1 MYFNTVK
8 DQNNQIL
15 ILSVVSC
22 LIFLAGYFTYNGFSN
37 DFEDLGLV
45 SGETFSS
52 QNGKELC
59 FNHLDTARY
68 FDEPCYEFNS
78 YEKSTE
84 EKGKISDSLSKTVV
98 KVSNRSKIHQPL
110 EQGNIKYFPANTSLN
125 IMLETYTVS
134 RLSDTCEQYMVT
146 VESFSTTMEKTDRDM
161 TYLKPSASLT
171 KADIFRLKKYL
182 DMSGRGTSASL
193 IKLEDGKYIYQ

>member
-1 MYFNTVK
+1 VK
-8 DQNNQIL
+8 DQNKQIL
-15 ILSVVSC
+15 IFSIVSC
-22 LIFLAGYFTYNGFSN
+22 LIFLAGYFTYSGFSN
-37 DFEDLGLV
+37 DFDDLGLA
-45 SGETFSS
+45 SGKTTSS
-52 QNGKELC
+52 AQNGKELC

-68 FDEPCYEFNS
+68 FDEPCYEYTS
-78 YEKSTE
+78 YEKSTG
-84 EKGKISDSLSKTVV
+84 EKGNISDALSKTVV
-98 KVSNRSKIHQPL
+98 KVSNRGKIHQPL

-146 VESFSTTMEKTDRDM
+146 IESFSTTMEKADRDM